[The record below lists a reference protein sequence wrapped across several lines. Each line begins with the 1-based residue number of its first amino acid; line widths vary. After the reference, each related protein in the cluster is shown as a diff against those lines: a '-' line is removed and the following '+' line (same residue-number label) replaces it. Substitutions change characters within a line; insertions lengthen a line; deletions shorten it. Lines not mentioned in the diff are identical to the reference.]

1 MLHRDLVQHIIEK
14 VSELEKEY
22 SGLAPL
28 NILLSDLNL
37 EYNLN
42 EKEILNGLNELTNK
56 NIVKKEYD
64 NYYKRCY

>member
-28 NILLSDLNL
+28 NILLYDLNL

>member
-14 VSELEKEY
+14 ISELEKEY

-28 NILLSDLNL
+28 NILLYDLNL